1 MSWFLQSPLSLAF
14 MPTLPCPVNDEPVV
28 MPSLATR
35 TCPRINQ
42 ILFDFPD
49 DVIRSSKILSRCTS
63 IMTRIDRIVQMNGMY
78 RNTCLILQAG
88 AQASMRLGYYV
99 TLPRNWNSLVEVP
112 FCLALSKTGR
122 CPRALDADH
131 LVLVE
136 RWLTLLTEVLE
147 PFQNVNP
154 SQLDAI
160 APSHTISRVSDG
172 LLQHHSIISSSN
184 YRHQF
189 RCK

>member
-1 MSWFLQSPLSLAF
+1 
-14 MPTLPCPVNDEPVV
+14 MPTLANQ
-28 MPSLATR
+28 

-49 DVIRSSKILSRCTS
+49 DVVRSSKILRRCTS
-63 IMTRIDRIVQMNGMY
+63 IMSSIDRIVQVNGIH

-88 AQASMRLGYYV
+88 AQASMRLGYYM

-122 CPRALDADH
+122 CPRALDAEH
-131 LVLVE
+131 LTLVE

-147 PFQNVNP
+147 PFQNVSP
-154 SQLDAI
+154 SQLEAI
-160 APSHTISRVSDG
+160 APSHTVSRNVHDG
-172 LLQHHSIISSSN
+172 MLHSIVSPPLNLTQSSVYSFCWDN
-184 YRHQF
+184 MCSRDF
-189 RCK
+189 P